1 LAVTGCLV
9 AAASLGVTAC
19 GDDDEKDSGSS
30 GTTTT
35 ETTTQTQTTDTGG
48 GDSGGGTV
56 KVYSSLPL
64 QGASREQ
71 SLDVV
76 DGIKLALKQR
86 GGKAGDVTVEYES
99 LDDSTASAGQW
110 DAAQTKNN
118 AIKAAEDE
126 ATIAYIGEFNSGA
139 SANSIPTTN
148 EAGILQVSPSNTAL
162 GLTKSGDGA
171 APGEPDKYYPTG
183 KRTYGRVVPIDTIQG
198 AAQAQYMK
206 DEGVTKVYILND
218 NEVYGKGVA
227 ANTKTAVEADGSIEI
242 VGEDSWDGEAANYR
256 ALASKI
262 KDAGADGVFT
272 GGIIDKNAPQL
283 YKDLHAAMPDAK
295 LFGPDGVADPAFTA
309 ELPDD
314 VQAVTYL
321 TAPTVDPEE
330 LPPAGQKF
338 YDDFQAEYDVKPDEI
353 APYAVYG
360 YEAMD
365 AVLDSIEQGGDDR
378 QAVVDAFFSIK
389 DKESVLG
396 TYSIDEEGDTTLT
409 TYGAYTAKGGVLV
422 FKKALSAEPPSA

>member
-1 LAVTGCLV
+1 
-9 AAASLGVTAC
+9 
-19 GDDDEKDSGSS
+19 
-30 GTTTT
+30 
-35 ETTTQTQTTDTGG
+35 
-48 GDSGGGTV
+48 V

-86 GGKAGDVTVEYES
+86 GGKAGDYTVEYES
-99 LDDSTASAGQW
+99 LDDSTAAAGQW

-118 AIKAAEDE
+118 AIKVAQDDAA
-126 ATIAYIGEFNSGA
+126 IAYIGEFNSGA

-171 APGEPDKYYPTG
+171 EPGEPDKYYPTG
-183 KRTYGRVVPIDTIQG
+183 ERTYGRVVPIDTIQG

-206 DEGVTKVYILND
+206 DEGVKSVYILND

-227 ANTKTAVEADGSIEI
+227 ANTKTGVEAIGLE
-242 VGEDSWDGEAANYR
+242 VAGEDAWDGEAANYR
-256 ALASKI
+256 ALAAKI
-262 KDAGADGVFT
+262 KDSGADAVFT

-309 ELPDD
+309 ELPDK

-321 TAPTVDPEE
+321 TAPTVSPDE
-330 LPPAGQKF
+330 LPPAGQQF
-338 YDDFQAEYDVKPDEI
+338 YTDFEEEYGTPAADI

-365 AVLDSIEQGGDDR
+365 AVLDSIEAGGDDR
-378 QAVVDAFFSIK
+378 AAVVDAFFNIEDK
-389 DKESVLG
+389 DSVLG
-396 TYSIDEEGDTTLT
+396 VYSIDDDGDTTLT
-409 TYGAYTAKGGVLV
+409 TYGAYVAEGGKLV
-422 FKKALSAEPPSA
+422 FNKALTAEAPSS